1 MIGSKV
7 KKILINKQFRKKN
20 RHNKISLNLDST
32 YKIDLKKISVGKCS
46 YGTINVRMYGNSNE
60 KLEIG
65 NYCSIAPN
73 TLFLLGGNHN
83 YKNLSTYPFKNKLI
97 DENVIESK
105 TNGKIIIEDDVW
117 IGINAVILSGVKIE
131 KGAVIGAGSVVT
143 KDVPAYAI
151 VAGNPAKIIKYRFEK
166 DIIEKL
172 KLLDMKKIEIS
183 PENLELL
190 YTEIDEKNI
199 DKILK
204 ELI

>member
-1 MIGSKV
+1 MIISKI
-7 KKILINKQFRKKN
+7 KKFLINKQFRKN
-20 RHNKISLNLDST
+20 NQHNKMSLNLDST
-32 YKIDLKKISVGKCS
+32 YKMDLKKISIGKCS
-46 YGTINVRMYGNSNE
+46 YGAINVRMYGNPKE

-97 DENVIESK
+97 NEDIIESK
-105 TNGKIIIEDDVW
+105 TNGKIILEDDVW
-117 IGINAVILSGVKIE
+117 IGINTIILSGVKIG

-143 KDVPAYAI
+143 KNIPAYSIA
-151 VAGNPAKIIKYRFEK
+151 AGNPAKIIKYRFEK
-166 DIIEKL
+166 EIIEKL
-172 KLLDMKKIEIS
+172 KLLDMKKLEIS

-190 YTEIDEKNI
+190 YTEINEKNI

-204 ELI
+204 ELT